1 MTRVHRAWDKGLR
14 AFAGSIWAVADQG
27 IVSAGSLGFNLV
39 LARTVSERDF
49 GTLVLAVGGLY
60 LLQTVHRAFILYPLS
75 LRVAAS
81 RGEHLQHWALS
92 SSVLSLPLSSLLG
105 LIAGAAALLM
115 SQPPHVAAML
125 AAAVIATQ
133 SHEVLRW
140 VHLARLQHRCALVAD
155 AVRHGSAVAGVLI
168 LFRLGHAGIP
178 GAFGCLAGG
187 AILGVV
193 WQLWRLRLWVGSADR
208 VRLLAHDAWRL
219 GRWDFLGGSI
229 SNFSSQLM
237 PWALAGWHGV
247 DETGRLQAVASLL
260 GATHPVIFGLGNLV
274 SPAVAEAAESSRA
287 HARAVGVRYGLIG
300 SLVLIP
306 YLAVLLLLPGTTL
319 MAVYGRSSPYASQT
333 APLRWFVITY
343 VFVYVLQTA
352 QAILNGLGRSRD
364 VSFIS
369 FAGLSLQAVIVL
381 PLAIKG
387 GLLASCIG
395 LCVSH
400 VIHTIVALRF
410 LNRASVPSPAAEN
423 TTVASIAGGGQD
435 RGVLGSG
442 AGEDI
447 AG

>member
-1 MTRVHRAWDKGLR
+1 
-14 AFAGSIWAVADQG
+14 
-27 IVSAGSLGFNLV
+27 
-39 LARTVSERDF
+39 
-49 GTLVLAVGGLY
+49 
-60 LLQTVHRAFILYPLS
+60 
-75 LRVAAS
+75 
-81 RGEHLQHWALS
+81 
-92 SSVLSLPLSSLLG
+92 
-105 LIAGAAALLM
+105 
-115 SQPPHVAAML
+115 
-125 AAAVIATQ
+125 
-133 SHEVLRW
+133 
-140 VHLARLQHRCALVAD
+140 
-155 AVRHGSAVAGVLI
+155 
-168 LFRLGHAGIP
+168 
-178 GAFGCLAGG
+178 
-187 AILGVV
+187 
-193 WQLWRLRLWVGSADR
+193 
-208 VRLLAHDAWRL
+208 
-219 GRWDFLGGSI
+219 
-229 SNFSSQLM
+229 
-237 PWALAGWHGV
+237 
-247 DETGRLQAVASLL
+247 
-260 GATHPVIFGLGNLV
+260 LGNLV